1 MEEDRPGEGVKALCG
16 LPGQEGE
23 GDDEQEDHER
33 SLQHSGNM
41 SSKFRS
47 VGEQNRVWSVG
58 NRIVKQDRPSESFL
72 SVPSD
77 PVHLNG

>member
-33 SLQHSGNM
+33 SLQPG
-41 SSKFRS
+41 RE
-47 VGEQNRVWSVG
+47 VGG
-58 NRIVKQDRPSESFL
+58 IL
-72 SVPSD
+72 T
-77 PVHLNG
+77 